1 MKCKS
6 KFSDKMLE
14 YTVRI
19 IRGVYP
25 PTTMALSPP
34 HSHVFP
40 APIFCP
46 PKQFLDIVYAILCIF
61 MRVFSEFWKL
71 PVRDNDPSENEKKI
85 NGVGKA
91 YCML

>member
-1 MKCKS
+1 
-6 KFSDKMLE
+6 MLE

-25 PTTMALSPP
+25 PTTMALFPFPP
-34 HSHVFP
+34 FSRIPCPHFL
-40 APIFCP
+40 P

-71 PVRDNDPSENEKKI
+71 PVRDNDPSKNEKK
-85 NGVGKA
+85 NKWSW
-91 YCML
+91 